1 MSTLTQPLGDVTD
14 FAPVDV
20 MADVV
25 TLVLLHVVALGHRHW
40 LTLLSLGVNTDLVA
54 TYGVLC
60 LMSTIYLSRD
70 VLTLLPGL
78 LLRHLDTAG
87 LRLRLTNLLRHHPT
101 LLYRLLQAELLWLLY
116 LNREADLTTSVSLSW
131 RSEYIFTYLF
141 LDVKALEMLGHCT
154 DGLGDLM
161 ALTLRHIHSY
171 GPAVGH
177 RDVGALL
184 LVELPGD
191 GYDDRPGDVLAL
203 LAGDCPAD
211 LLLDGSV
218 DSLDNGPTPLHW
230 LGVTLLLGVPVC
242 EVPAD

>member
-1 MSTLTQPLGDVTD
+1 MKDTINTQDILRCQILAIHTGQTLVSTLTQPLGDVTD

-40 LTLLSLGVNTDLVA
+40 LTLLSLGVNTDLVT

-116 LNREADLTTSVSLSW
+116 LDREADLTTSVS
-131 RSEYIFTYLF
+131 
-141 LDVKALEMLGHCT
+141 
-154 DGLGDLM
+154 
-161 ALTLRHIHSY
+161 
-171 GPAVGH
+171 
-177 RDVGALL
+177 VGALSTSL
-184 LVELPGD
+184 LTSFWTSKHLRCWATVQTG
-191 GYDDRPGDVLAL
+191 
-203 LAGDCPAD
+203 
-211 LLLDGSV
+211 LD
-218 DSLDNGPTPLHW
+218 T
-230 LGVTLLLGVPVC
+230 
-242 EVPAD
+242 